1 MRSWRLRSD
10 PREETGPFPRRL
22 RDSDGPAKSPGLGT
36 CCVPVRSRCKGPT
49 SQLELPAICRVAQV
63 AVLMSAPNRAAD
75 AGNRPPNASRGSRRA
90 FVLLSSSGDSSCGLC
105 CRRHS
110 GPKSPNPAL
119 SRPDLA
125 GEIFGIFLPVIPIW
139 PGRDSESGKYS
150 VFFLPQSRFG
160 RDFGTFPIPGPIISD
175 LVGIGPIIG
184 GLGISKSRFCQ
195 HRL

>member
-49 SQLELPAICRVAQV
+49 SQLPAICRVAQV

-75 AGNRPPNASRGSRRA
+75 AGNRPPNASKGSRRA
-90 FVLLSSSGDSSCGLC
+90 SVLLSSSGDSSCGLC

-150 VFFLPQSRFG
+150 GFFFAPIPIWPGF
-160 RDFGTFPIPGPIISD
+160 RDFPDPD
-175 LVGIGPIIG
+175 
-184 GLGISKSRFCQ
+184 
-195 HRL
+195 H

>member
-10 PREETGPFPRRL
+10 PRQETGPFPRRL
-22 RDSDGPAKSPGLGT
+22 RDSDGPAKSPGLGS

-75 AGNRPPNASRGSRRA
+75 AGNRPPNASKGFRRA
-90 FVLLSSSGDSSCGLC
+90 FVLLSSSGDSPCGLC
-105 CRRHS
+105 CRRQT
-110 GPKSPNPAL
+110 GPKSPNLAL

-139 PGRDSESGKYS
+139 PGFGIRNRENIRI
-150 VFFLPQSRFG
+150 FFLPQSRFG
-160 RDFGTFPIPGPIISD
+160 PRDFGTFPIPIISD

>member
-10 PREETGPFPRRL
+10 PRQETGPFPRRL

-36 CCVPVRSRCKGPT
+36 CCVPVHSRCKGPT
-49 SQLELPAICRVAQV
+49 SQLPAICRVAQV

-75 AGNRPPNASRGSRRA
+75 AGNRPPNASKGSRRA
-90 FVLLSSSGDSSCGLC
+90 FVLLSSSGDSPCGLC
-105 CRRHS
+105 CRRQT
-110 GPKSPNPAL
+110 GPKSPGPANLAL
-119 SRPDLA
+119 SCPDLA
-125 GEIFGIFLPVIPIW
+125 GEMFGIFLPVIPIW
-139 PGRDSESGKYS
+139 PGSGFGIGKIFG
-150 VFFLPQSRFG
+150 FFLPQSRFG
-160 RDFGTFPIPGPIISD
+160 PRDFGTFPIPIISD